1 MFILCQ
7 LIQLAQGAVTSL
19 GMTGFH
25 IAHPA
30 HRRPAV
36 GADTITGALYR
47 LAHGQLP
54 SNSRPRCTAARTCA
68 GAVPPM
74 WSRALTEPSSVNTS
88 NTSCSIRSEEHTSE
102 LQSRPHLVCRLLL
115 EKKKKQVSTNI
126 TLPS

>member
-88 NTSCSIRSEEHTSE
+88 DRKST
-102 LQSRPHLVCRLLL
+102 RLNSSH
-115 EKKKKQVSTNI
+115 VRISY
-126 TLPS
+126 